1 MRGFRL
7 FAPGETSVAA
17 VMGSQA
23 TRFDAFKLV
32 ARGGELS
39 GTIDPVI
46 LPRVGDQVAA
56 EGGSVAWRIR
66 GGDDGQGRPALTVTV
81 EGDVPVTCQRC
92 LGAMRQPVSQET
104 VLLLARDEA
113 EVVRLD
119 GASEYEVILASA
131 PIEALAVVED
141 ELLLSLPFAPRHEQD
156 CAADAPARV

>member
-1 MRGFRL
+1 
-7 FAPGETSVAA
+7 
-17 VMGSQA
+17 MGRQE

-39 GTIDPVI
+39 GTIDPAL
-46 LPRVGDQVAA
+46 LPRLGEQVAD

-92 LGAMRQPVSQET
+92 LGTMRQPVAQET
-104 VLLLARDEA
+104 VLLLARNEA

-119 GASEYEVILASA
+119 EASEREVLLASA

-141 ELLLSLPFAPRHEQD
+141 ELLLSLPFAPRHEQG
-156 CAADAPARV
+156 CGADAPARD

>member
-1 MRGFRL
+1 
-7 FAPGETSVAA
+7 
-17 VMGSQA
+17 MGSQE

-39 GTIDPVI
+39 GTIDPVL
-46 LPRVGDQVAA
+46 LPRLGEQVAD

-92 LGAMRQPVSQET
+92 LGTMRQPVAQET
-104 VLLLARDEA
+104 VLLLARNEA

-119 GASEYEVILASA
+119 EASEREVILASA

-141 ELLLSLPFAPRHEQD
+141 ELLLSLPFAPRHEQG
-156 CAADAPARV
+156 CGADAPARD

>member
-1 MRGFRL
+1 
-7 FAPGETSVAA
+7 
-17 VMGSQA
+17 MGSQE

-32 ARGGELS
+32 ARGGELT
-39 GTIDPVI
+39 GTIDPAL
-46 LPRVGDQVAA
+46 LPRLGEQVAD

-92 LGAMRQPVSQET
+92 LRTMRQPVAQET
-104 VLLLARDEA
+104 VLLLARNEA

-119 GASEYEVILASA
+119 EASEREVILASA

-141 ELLLSLPFAPRHEQD
+141 ELLLSLPFAPRHEQG
-156 CAADAPARV
+156 CGADAPARD